1 MQIFH
6 DLILQ
11 GLQDSEN
18 TYIMLNYFFTTF
30 YMKNCPEQYIQLL
43 LTELEK
49 REDLK
54 FPDNI
59 LIRHILI
66 MYMHHRVSNT
76 IQFNL
81 KDLDNSLHL
90 VLLNYLNV
98 VAACRKIS
106 S

>member
-1 MQIFH
+1 MR
-6 DLILQ
+6 
-11 GLQDSEN
+11 
-18 TYIMLNYFFTTF
+18 
-30 YMKNCPEQYIQLL
+30 NCPEHFIQLL
-43 LTELEK
+43 LIELEE

-54 FPDNI
+54 CPDNI

-81 KDLDNSLHL
+81 KNLDNSLHL
-90 VLLNYLNV
+90 VLLSYLNV